1 MTVVRNPA
9 RNPKLKIIRLMKTK
23 RSFLTLLASVTLTA
37 AAFAASSPVEVR
49 VNLAHPKIPADK
61 KFTSYLKVGLTGLK
75 QDEHKPQRPPVN
87 VAIVLDRS
95 GSMGGSKLENA
106 KQAAKEALARLGG
119 DDVVSVI
126 TFESEVQVIVPA
138 TKLNDRDRVMRAID
152 EIHTGGST
160 AIFAGVSKGAEEL
173 RKFKDPKQISRMVL
187 LSDGLANVGPSSPEE
202 LGRLGASLA
211 KEGITVTTL
220 GLGLDYNER
229 LMSKLAQMSDGNHAF
244 IKDPKELAS
253 VFQEEFGDILSVVA
267 QDLRVIIQCAEGVRP
282 VRVLGREADIR
293 GERVEVTMNQLRA
306 GQEKYALLEVELPAG
321 KADTDQIVADI
332 EANYRIN
339 DSKES
344 SKIASR
350 SVARRTA
357 LMSDV
362 IASMDKSILAEVE
375 KQIGIDKEQLAVKLS
390 DEGRKDEAEK
400 LLIDNRSRLEA
411 QAKAYDAPALK
422 EMADR
427 QTSVNTAQREGGAN
441 WETEKKSRVQDYNII
456 RTQNMAK

>member
-1 MTVVRNPA
+1 
-9 RNPKLKIIRLMKTK
+9 MKTK
-23 RSFLTLLASVTLTA
+23 RSFITLLASVTLTA

-152 EIHTGGST
+152 EIRTGGST

-306 GQEKYALLEVELPAG
+306 GQEKYVLLEVELPAG
-321 KADTDQIVADI
+321 RADTDQIVADI
-332 EANYRIN
+332 EAYYRIN
-339 DSKES
+339 ESKDS

-362 IASMDKSILAEVE
+362 TASMDKNILVEVE

-400 LLIDNRSRLEA
+400 ILISNGVRLEA

-422 EMADR
+422 EMADK

-441 WETEKKSRVQDYNII
+441 WENEKKLRVQDYNII

>member
-1 MTVVRNPA
+1 
-9 RNPKLKIIRLMKTK
+9 MKTQ
-23 RSFLTLLASVTLTA
+23 RSFITLLASVALTA

-61 KFTSYLKVGLTGLK
+61 KFTTYLKVGLTGLK
-75 QDEHKPQRPPVN
+75 QDETKPKRPPVN

-95 GSMGGSKLENA
+95 GSMGGAKLENA

-119 DDVVSVI
+119 DDVVSII

-152 EIHTGGST
+152 DIRAGGST

-187 LSDGLANVGPSSPEE
+187 LSDGLANVGPASPEE

-229 LMSKLAQMSDGNHAF
+229 LMSKLAQMSDGNHVF
-244 IKDPKELAS
+244 IKEPKELAS

-267 QDLRVIIQCAEGVRP
+267 QDLRVVVRCAEGVRP

-293 GERVEVTMNQLRA
+293 GEVVEVTMNQLRA

-321 KADTDQIVADI
+321 RADTDQPVADI

-339 DSKES
+339 ECKDS

-362 IASMDKSILAEVE
+362 IASMDKSILVEVE
-375 KQIGIDKEQLAVKLS
+375 KQIGVDQEQRAVKLS
-390 DEGRKDEAEK
+390 DEGRKDEAQK
-400 LLIDNRSRLEA
+400 LLLDNGIRLEA
-411 QAKAYDAPALK
+411 QARALDAPALK
-422 EMADR
+422 ELADK
-427 QTSVNTAQREGGAN
+427 QTTVNTAQHAGGAN
-441 WETEKKSRVQDYNII
+441 WENEKKLRYQDYNGV
-456 RTQNMAK
+456 RTQNVAK

>member
-1 MTVVRNPA
+1 MNVVRHPA
-9 RNPKLKIIRLMKTK
+9 RNPNTIIRLMKTK
-23 RSFLTLLASVTLTA
+23 RSIITLLASVALTA
-37 AAFAASSPVEVR
+37 ATFAATSPVEVR

-61 KFTSYLKVGLTGLK
+61 KFTTYLKVGLTGLK
-75 QDEHKPQRPPVN
+75 QDENKPKRPPVN

-95 GSMGGSKLENA
+95 GSMGGAKLENA
-106 KQAAKEALARLGG
+106 KKAAKEALARLGG

-152 EIHTGGST
+152 EIRTGGST

-187 LSDGLANVGPSSPEE
+187 LSDGLANVGPASPEE

-220 GLGLDYNER
+220 GLGLDYNEL
-229 LMSKLAQMSDGNHAF
+229 LMSKLAQMSDGNHVF
-244 IKDPKELAS
+244 IKDAKELAG

-267 QDLRVIIQCAEGVRP
+267 QDLRVVVNCAEGVRP
-282 VRVLGREADIR
+282 VRVLGRDADIR
-293 GERVEVTMNQLRA
+293 SGRVEVTMNQLRA
-306 GQEKYALLEVELPAG
+306 GQEKYMLLEVELPAG
-321 KADTDQIVADI
+321 RADTDQVVADI

-339 DSKES
+339 ECRDS
-344 SKIASR
+344 SKMASR

-357 LMSDV
+357 LMSEV
-362 IASMDKSILAEVE
+362 IASMDKSILIEVE
-375 KQIGIDKEQLAVKLS
+375 KQIGVDQEQLAVKLS

-400 LLIDNRSRLEA
+400 LLISNGTRLEA

-422 EMADR
+422 ELADK
-427 QTSVNTAQREGGAN
+427 QTTVNTAQREGGDNWAN
-441 WETEKKSRVQDYNII
+441 EKKLRYQGYNEV

>member
-1 MTVVRNPA
+1 
-9 RNPKLKIIRLMKTK
+9 MKTK
-23 RSFLTLLASVTLTA
+23 RSIITLLASVTLTA

-75 QDEHKPQRPPVN
+75 QDDQKPKRPPVN

-95 GSMGGSKLENA
+95 GSMRGAKLENA
-106 KQAAKEALARLGG
+106 KKAAKEALARLGG

-138 TKLNDRDRVMRAID
+138 TKLNDRERVMRAID
-152 EIHTGGST
+152 EIREGGST

-187 LSDGLANVGPSSPEE
+187 LSDGLANVGPASPEE

-267 QDLRVIIQCAEGVRP
+267 QDLRVVVHCAEGVRP

-293 GERVEVTMNQLRA
+293 SERVEVTMNQLRA
-306 GQEKYALLEVELPAG
+306 GQEKYVLLEVELPAG
-321 KADTDQIVADI
+321 KADTDQPVADI
-332 EANYRIN
+332 EAFYRAN
-339 DSKES
+339 ES
-344 SKIASR
+344 QEASKIASR

-362 IASMDKSILAEVE
+362 IASMDKSILVEVE
-375 KQIGIDKEQLAVKLS
+375 KQIGVDTEQLAVKLS

-400 LLIDNRSRLEA
+400 LLIGNRGRLEA
-411 QAKAYDAPALK
+411 QWKELDAPALK
-422 EMADR
+422 DLADQ
-427 QTSVNTAQREGGAN
+427 QTIVNKAQKEGGEN
-441 WETEKKSRVQDYNII
+441 WESSKRGRTEGYNII
-456 RTQNMAK
+456 RTQNTAK

>member
-1 MTVVRNPA
+1 
-9 RNPKLKIIRLMKTK
+9 MKTK
-23 RSFLTLLASVTLTA
+23 RSFITLLASVTLTA

-49 VNLAHPKIPADK
+49 VNLAHPKIPSDK

-95 GSMGGSKLENA
+95 GSMGGAKLENA

-339 DSKES
+339 ECKDS

-350 SVARRTA
+350 SVARRTS
-357 LMSDV
+357 LMSEV
-362 IASMDKSILAEVE
+362 TASMDKSILAEVE
-375 KQIGIDKEQLAVKLS
+375 KQIGTDKEQLAVKLS

-400 LLIDNRSRLEA
+400 VLIDNRSRLEA

-422 EMADR
+422 EMADK
-427 QTSVNTAQREGGAN
+427 QTSVNTAQRAGGAS
-441 WETEKKSRVQDYNII
+441 WENEKKSRVQDYNII

>member
-1 MTVVRNPA
+1 
-9 RNPKLKIIRLMKTK
+9 MKTK
-23 RSFLTLLASVTLTA
+23 RSIITLLASVTLTA

-49 VNLAHPKIPADK
+49 VNLAHPKVPADK
-61 KFTSYLKVGLTGLK
+61 KFTTYLKVGLTGLK
-75 QDEHKPQRPPVN
+75 QDETKPKRAPVN

-95 GSMGGSKLENA
+95 GSMGGAKLENA

-138 TKLNDRDRVMRAID
+138 TKLNDRERVLRAID
-152 EIHTGGST
+152 EIRAGGST

-187 LSDGLANVGPSSPEE
+187 LSDGLANVGPASPEE

-244 IKDPKELAS
+244 IKEPKELAS

-267 QDLRVIIQCAEGVRP
+267 QDLRVVVHCAEGVRP

-293 GERVEVTMNQLRA
+293 SDRVEVTMNQLRA
-306 GQEKYALLEVELPAG
+306 GQEKYVLLEVELPAG
-321 KADTDQIVADI
+321 KADTDQTVADV
-332 EANYRIN
+332 EANYRVN
-339 DSKES
+339 ECRDS
-344 SKIASR
+344 SKITSR

-357 LMSDV
+357 FMSDV
-362 IASMDKSILAEVE
+362 TASMDKAILIEVE
-375 KQIGIDKEQLAVKLS
+375 KQIGTDKEQLAVKLS

-400 LLIDNRSRLEA
+400 VLFDNNRHLEA
-411 QAKAYDAPALK
+411 QAKALSAPALK
-422 EMADR
+422 EMADK
-427 QTSVNTAQREGGAN
+427 QSEVNTSQMAGGKE
-441 WETEKKSRVQDYNII
+441 WELQKRSGYERYNII
-456 RTQNMAK
+456 RTQNTAK

>member
-1 MTVVRNPA
+1 
-9 RNPKLKIIRLMKTK
+9 MKTK
-23 RSFLTLLASVTLTA
+23 RSFITLLASVTLTA

-49 VNLAHPKIPADK
+49 VNLAHPKFPADK

-75 QDEHKPQRPPVN
+75 QDDQKPKRPPVN

-95 GSMGGSKLENA
+95 GSMNGAKLENA

-119 DDVVSVI
+119 DDVISVI

-138 TKLNDRDRVMRAID
+138 TKLNDRDRVMHAID
-152 EIHTGGST
+152 EIRAGGST

-267 QDLRVIIQCAEGVRP
+267 QDLRVVIQCAEGVRP

-321 KADTDQIVADI
+321 RADTDQTVADI

-339 DSKES
+339 ESKES

-362 IASMDKSILAEVE
+362 IASMDKSILVEVE
-375 KQIGIDKEQLAVKLS
+375 KQIGVDQEQLAVKLS
-390 DEGRKDEAEK
+390 DEGRKDDAEK
-400 LLIDNRSRLEA
+400 LLISNGARLEA
-411 QAKAYDAPALK
+411 QAKTLNAPALK
-422 EMADR
+422 EMADK

-441 WETEKKSRVQDYNII
+441 WEDAKKARYEGYNNV
-456 RTQNMAK
+456 RTQNTAK